1 MGAQAR
7 WLCVRIEREQLLRL
21 GDAAQ
26 RVAPHRNQAASYAL
40 DVGKR
45 RGGQN
50 GLIDRTAHRRN
61 AACLVHGRAN
71 DGKVQPLAATDI
83 AVENFADMQTT
94 LHLGYPSAVG
104 LPAPIP
110 ISAAP

>member
-1 MGAQAR
+1 MGEQAG
-7 WLCVRIEREQLLRL
+7 WLCGRIERELLLRL
-21 GDAAQ
+21 GDAEKREAT
-26 RVAPHRNQAASYAL
+26 HRNQAASYAL

-83 AVENFADMQTT
+83 AVENFADMQTKI
-94 LHLGYPSAVG
+94 HLG
-104 LPAPIP
+104 
-110 ISAAP
+110 